1 MVKWE
6 YSSFIAAPPRL
17 IDRTDNRDD
26 VVVLSVNSV
35 AQDHRAN
42 PVTPV
47 QLLNE
52 MGLEGWELVAV
63 NAIVPPS
70 PNAVR
75 ATGVWE
81 YLLKRQ
87 AA

>member
-1 MVKWE
+1 MPNWE
-6 YSSFIAAPPRL
+6 YSSFVAAPPRL

-26 VVVLSVNSV
+26 VVVLSINAV
-35 AQDHRAN
+35 AQDHRTN

-47 QLLNE
+47 RLLND
-52 MGLEGWELVAV
+52 MGREGWELVSV

-70 PNAVR
+70 PNSVR
-75 ATGVWE
+75 ATGIWE

-87 AA
+87 TA